1 MMVMVCHH
9 RMLDVEMVDSYEMTG
24 SGYSF
29 EMLDPHWFMVCEYD

>member
-9 RMLDVEMVDSYEMTG
+9 CMLDVEMVDSYEMTG

-29 EMLDPHWFMVCEYD
+29 EMLVFSDGSQNC